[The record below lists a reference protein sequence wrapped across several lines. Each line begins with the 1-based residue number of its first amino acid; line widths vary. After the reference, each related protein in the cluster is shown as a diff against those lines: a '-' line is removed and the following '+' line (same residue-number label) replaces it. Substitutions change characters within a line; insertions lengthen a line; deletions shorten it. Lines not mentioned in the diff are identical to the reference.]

1 MTRSVSILT
10 RALSAPDC
18 ARAIAGA
25 RRQPANSRRD
35 SDIVVIL
42 EPSGAIS
49 PQALTRPKAFYA
61 GAADD
66 VNGRLARP
74 IVIGRVIAQPRNE
87 WRNATAFHAQTAAFA
102 RKRKTASAN
111 KSHKKRSHPSVP
123 FPRYGILM
131 FDFNG
136 GHSIE

>member
-49 PQALTRPKAFYA
+49 QQALTRPKAFYT

-66 VNGRLARP
+66 VNGRLTRP
-74 IVIGRVIAQPRNE
+74 IVIGRLIAQPMNE
-87 WRNATAFHAQTAAFA
+87 WRNATAFHGSDSRVRAETEDRL
-102 RKRKTASAN
+102 RKQKPQKT
-111 KSHKKRSHPSVP
+111 KPS
-123 FPRYGILM
+123 FG
-131 FDFNG
+131 
-136 GHSIE
+136 S

>member
-1 MTRSVSILT
+1 MPPSMHRPRRSIKLPSILGSISAMTRSVSILT

-49 PQALTRPKAFYA
+49 LQALTRPKAFYA

-74 IVIGRVIAQPRNE
+74 IVIG
-87 WRNATAFHAQTAAFA
+87 
-102 RKRKTASAN
+102 
-111 KSHKKRSHPSVP
+111 
-123 FPRYGILM
+123 
-131 FDFNG
+131 
-136 GHSIE
+136 